1 MKKVFLK
8 SISVF
13 LCIVCIL
20 GAVPLC
26 ASAAEVYA
34 PVVSKDYEGLNYVDL
49 TWNDTYPVDNY
60 NVYLSSDG
68 YNFSYY
74 KSVFSNYTSI
84 MDLPKGRY
92 FAYVTSKTSSAGE
105 YG

>member
-60 NVYLSSDG
+60 NVYLSCDG
-68 YNFSYY
+68 YIFSYY
-74 KSVFSNYTSI
+74 KSVFSKYTSS
-84 MDLPKGRY
+84 MDLPKGRV
-92 FAYVTSKTSSAGE
+92 FCLCNIKNLICRRIR
-105 YG
+105 

>member
-49 TWNDTYPVDNY
+49 TWNDTYPVDNGSRFLSCL
-60 NVYLSSDG
+60 VYHG
-68 YNFSYY
+68 
-74 KSVFSNYTSI
+74 
-84 MDLPKGRY
+84 
-92 FAYVTSKTSSAGE
+92 SACFTGFP
-105 YG
+105 GHHSFCLVL

>member
-34 PVVSKDYEGLNYVDL
+34 PVVSKDYEGL
-49 TWNDTYPVDNY
+49 
-60 NVYLSSDG
+60 
-68 YNFSYY
+68 
-74 KSVFSNYTSI
+74 K
-84 MDLPKGRY
+84 
-92 FAYVTSKTSSAGE
+92 
-105 YG
+105 

>member
-34 PVVSKDYEGLNYVDL
+34 PVVSKDYEGLDYVDL

-60 NVYLSSDG
+60 NVYFNIYAKQILFLFKNRLN
-68 YNFSYY
+68 NF
-74 KSVFSNYTSI
+74 V
-84 MDLPKGRY
+84 
-92 FAYVTSKTSSAGE
+92 
-105 YG
+105 

>member
-60 NVYLSSDG
+60 NVYLSSMVTI
-68 YNFSYY
+68 FRTI
-74 KSVFSNYTSI
+74 KV
-84 MDLPKGRY
+84 Y
-92 FAYVTSKTSSAGE
+92 FQITQVLWICQRAGILLM
-105 YG
+105 